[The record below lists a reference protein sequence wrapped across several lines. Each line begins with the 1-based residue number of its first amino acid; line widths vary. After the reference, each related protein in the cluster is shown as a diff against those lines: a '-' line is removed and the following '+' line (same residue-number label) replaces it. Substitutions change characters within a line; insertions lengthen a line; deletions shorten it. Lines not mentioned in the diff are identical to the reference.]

1 MKAFINTDLEG
12 VAGVVSFD
20 EQTTPDTRYGE
31 QAKRLLTAEVNA
43 CVQGLV
49 ESGVTDVIVLD
60 GHGAGGIVFEDIH
73 PEARLI
79 HGKPLAGSW
88 EESLPG
94 SDVALFV
101 GQHSMAGTPRGNLNH
116 TQDSTRITSFTLNGR
131 PIGEIAQFALFAGS
145 FGVPIVFLSGDEAA
159 CHEAQELIPGITTAA
174 VKKGLGRNSAISLS
188 PTKSRELIRAQAARA
203 IARHRATPVAP
214 LQWPGPYVLEKKFYT
229 TDDVDHYRS
238 LAATNPS
245 IRVVDE
251 LTVQLHGD
259 NIRKLI
265 FA

>member
-1 MKAFINTDLEG
+1 MMTDLEG

-20 EQTTPDTRYGE
+20 EQTTPQTRYGE

-43 CVQGLV
+43 CVEGLR
-49 ESGVTDVIVLD
+49 EAGVADIVVLD
-60 GHGAGGIVFEDIH
+60 GHGAGGIVFEEIH

-88 EESLPG
+88 QEELPG

-101 GQHSMAGTPRGNLNH
+101 GQHAMAGTPRGNLNH

-159 CHEAQELIPGITTAA
+159 CREAEGLIPAITTAA
-174 VKKGLGRNSAISLS
+174 VKKGLGRNSAVSLS
-188 PTKSRELIRAQAARA
+188 APKARDLIRSQAARA
-203 IARHRATPVAP
+203 IARHRAAPVAP
-214 LQWPGPYVLEKKFYT
+214 LKWPGPYVLEKKFYT
-229 TDDVDHYRS
+229 TDDADQYRL
-238 LAATNPS
+238 LAATNPT
-245 IRVVDE
+245 IHVVDD
-251 LTVQLHGD
+251 LTVQLRGD
-259 NIRKLI
+259 DIRSLI